1 VTVGQEL
8 VFDYRTLS
16 LLIVAAFA
24 LIGFL
29 QGGARTI
36 LVVGACL
43 AVTVALG
50 EPAIAAAL
58 LRWGEK
64 ALNVL
69 RRAVGAG
76 PATAGEQPGPYF
88 FAVYLVALV
97 AVALLCKAILREQ
110 SISRS
115 SRAFGAVL
123 GVLNGLLFALVLREH
138 LLPVLEQSA
147 SGGVDIHVKLQ
158 ADAARSLV
166 GGGGLSVGTVG
177 YVFGLLLAGAGVF
190 RKLRSLRG
198 PGI

>member
-1 VTVGQEL
+1 MGQEF

-16 LLIVAAFA
+16 LVIVATFA
-24 LIGFL
+24 VIGAL

-36 LVVGACL
+36 LIVGACL

-50 EPAIAAAL
+50 EPAIAGAL
-58 LRWGEK
+58 LRLGEK
-64 ALNVL
+64 ALTVL

-76 PATAGEQPGPYF
+76 PAEAGAQPGPYY
-88 FAVYLVALV
+88 FAIYLTTLI

-110 SISRS
+110 TVSRS

-138 LLPVLEQSA
+138 LLPTLVQSA
-147 SGGVDIHVKLQ
+147 GGGVDIHLKLQ
-158 ADAARSLV
+158 ADGATAVV
-166 GGGGLSVGTVG
+166 GGGGLSVGSLG

-190 RKLRSLRG
+190 RKLRGLRG
-198 PGI
+198 PGL

>member
-1 VTVGQEL
+1 MGQQL

-16 LLIVAAFA
+16 LIIVTLFA
-24 LIGFL
+24 VIGAL

-43 AVTVALG
+43 AVTVAVG
-50 EPAIAAAL
+50 EPSIAAAL
-58 LRWGEK
+58 LRVGEK

-76 PATAGEQPGPYF
+76 PATVGEQAGPYY
-88 FAVYLVALV
+88 FAIYLVTLI

-115 SRAFGAVL
+115 SRAFGGVL

-138 LLPVLEQSA
+138 LLPVLAQSA
-147 SGGVDIHVKLQ
+147 SGGVDIHVRLE

-198 PGI
+198 PGL